1 MEYVSMFGVN
11 ASILGG
17 ESSNFQIFIYFWVMG
32 QSKRRIAKKNKILG
46 TPQLIDMDQTKLT
59 LGGWCY
65 TLTQLVQ
72 P

>member
-1 MEYVSMFGVN
+1 MFGVN

-17 ESSNFQIFIYFWVMG
+17 ESSHFQIFFFWVIG
-32 QSKRRIAKKNKILG
+32 QSKRRIAKKIILG
-46 TPQLIDMDQTKLT
+46 TPQLIDMGQTNLT